1 MANKAS
7 KFTMDKAVYT
17 TDDVIRI
24 TITNIAVST
33 NYHWIMIT
41 DFGSH
46 KVDEFRNVASGV
58 VINAEKY
65 REYFKTT
72 NGRLIRLPLTIT
84 MLTYDK
90 DGFMIGNGSEKEV
103 TLEAGSNMAPEL
115 TASIEPV
122 RSFGY
127 VLMNQSPVY
136 WEATATGKYNAG
148 IVGIVAVCSDGENEY
163 PLISGQTLPV
173 SGRVSV
179 TVRAVDD
186 RGLTTEYTEEL
197 QVQNYY
203 SPGIIMATAVRC
215 NQDGT
220 DNDDGEYVR
229 CSVAGVWYKLPGK
242 ENQARARVALKIPGG
257 TSIQGDYFDPEE
269 TVVIGNGL
277 VDKNRAW
284 DATFTLED
292 GLGGR
297 ATYVVSVPSGKI
309 FMAWEPER
317 DAIGFGQRPDG
328 NKQLRLAPDWD
339 IYYHGEKLEP
349 EEAEQRSNMVQV
361 VNSESDDSHYP
372 SAAAVH
378 KAVSGLPA
386 GTYECGGCVLV
397 GHVTSSQ
404 TNLIVTLPFPVGSRS
419 AEDFSLDMR
428 GTVSPRTHTGYMW
441 PATNTSGSNYPE
453 ADFKRNCTMSVYGVS
468 PGAIAIQITAP
479 KWYQSGTATA
489 VQNNSLADITFNNAL
504 LVTIT
509 DKED

>member
-1 MANKAS
+1 MANKRSTA
-7 KFTMDKAVYT
+7 TTDKKVYT
-17 TDDVIRI
+17 TDETFFVHIK
-24 TITNIAVST
+24 NIAVST
-33 NYHWIMIT
+33 NYHEVALYADDEIMSMSSSDT
-41 DFGSH
+41 EFDFDGDMLRDKLKTASG
-46 KVDEFRNVASGV
+46 DAVASRQIRIV
-58 VINAEKY
+58 V
-65 REYFKTT
+65 T
-72 NGRLIRLPLTIT
+72 
-84 MLTYDK
+84 TYDK
-90 DGFMIGNGSEKEV
+90 NDAKVGSAYELSI
-103 TLEAGSNMAPEL
+103 TLKAGTNMAPRI

-127 VLMNQSPVY
+127 VLMNLSPVY
-136 WEATATGKYNAG
+136 WEATATGRYGAG

-163 PLISGQTLPV
+163 PLISGQPIPV
-173 SGRVSV
+173 RGQVSV
-179 TVRAVDD
+179 TVRAVDE
-186 RGLTTEYTEEL
+186 RGLTAEYTEEL
-197 QVQNYY
+197 QVNNYY
-203 SPGIIMATAVRC
+203 SPGVAYASAVRC

-339 IYYHGEKLEP
+339 IYYHGEKLDP

-386 GTYECGGCVLV
+386 GTYECGRCVLS
-397 GHVTSSQ
+397 GHVTTSQ
-404 TNLIVTLPFPVGSRS
+404 ADLIVTLPFPVGSRS

-428 GTVSPRTHTGYMW
+428 GTVSARMHTGYVW

-468 PGAIAIQITAP
+468 PGALMIQIHAA
-479 KWYQSGTATA
+479 KWYQ
-489 VQNNSLADITFNNAL
+489 NNSTTAAVNNAPADITFNDAL